1 MPRCSLFYIPL
12 WLQNPHVATS
22 SATLLDQTSALASE
36 CLEKLTTGLNSN
48 TKTTGGTMESQSF
61 TFVSR
66 LRDTASSADP
76 GGDDITVALVEN
88 AQGDDKDFVSYTG
101 RC

>member
-1 MPRCSLFYIPL
+1 
-12 WLQNPHVATS
+12 
-22 SATLLDQTSALASE
+22 
-36 CLEKLTTGLNSN
+36 
-48 TKTTGGTMESQSF
+48 MESQSF